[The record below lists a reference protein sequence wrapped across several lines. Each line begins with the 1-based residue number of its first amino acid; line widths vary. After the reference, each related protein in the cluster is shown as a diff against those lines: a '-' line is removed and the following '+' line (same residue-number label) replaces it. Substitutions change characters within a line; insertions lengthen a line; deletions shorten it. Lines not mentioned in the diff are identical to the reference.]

1 MNWFTKLFSKNS
13 FYYSNSIQLGTKG
26 AVYIDTDKPSELYH
40 SIPQL
45 KTIIGK
51 KKAMFANV
59 VPVLKD
65 ANGKPIENKMADDFY
80 KMIYSPNVMQSFN
93 EFLENQMEQL
103 DVYGNQFTYK
113 NKPSSLQTFP
123 SALWNISPSYMRPV
137 TTGKVFDQ
145 VNKADII
152 SGYEYQENNIKKI
165 YTPDDIMYMRHNSLD
180 NPIIGTSPLK
190 FLKHPLS
197 NIDGAYKFRNVLI
210 NEKGAIGILSS
221 GNNKD
226 AMGAIPLRK
235 EERERIENAHRKNY
249 GISDEQMKLLIT
261 EANLSWTP
269 MSFPTKDM
277 MLFEEVAEDTLVL
290 IDHFG
295 MNVNLFASKNATFEN
310 VTASIKQ
317 VYADTI
323 QPYADKYFQSLSN
336 FLMIEKIF
344 GKGAYIEPSYEHLKV
359 LQENKKE
366 GADLFKS
373 NVDSVKQ
380 LVDTGI
386 LDVNQANIVLNNMSS
401 IEVPVLNDSGVT
413 GRLNKFSPLVSNKIL
428 DNLTINELRQLAGL
442 PSVVGGDVIAQSK
455 PSI

>member
-1 MNWFTKLFSKNS
+1 MGLINPNGLLGRWLFGKNQ
-13 FYYSNSIQLGTKG
+13 FYYSQSVQLGTKG
-26 AVYIDTDKPSELYH
+26 AVYIDTNKPSELYH

-51 KKAMFANV
+51 KKTMFANV
-59 VPVLKD
+59 VPIIKD
-65 ANGKPIENKMADDFY
+65 ANGKPIETKQAEDFY
-80 KMIYSPNVMQSFN
+80 KFIYQPNVMQSFN
-93 EFLENQMEQL
+93 EFLENQLEQL

-123 SALWNISPSYMRPV
+123 SALWNISAMYMSPI

-145 VNKADII
+145 IDRKDII
-152 SGYEYQENNIKKI
+152 SGYEYNENNSKKV
-165 YTPDDIMYMRHNSLD
+165 YAPEDIMYMRHNSLD

-221 GNNKD
+221 GSNKD

-310 VTASIKQ
+310 VASSIKQ
-317 VYADTI
+317 VYSDTI
-323 QPYADKYFQSLSN
+323 QPYADKYFQSLAE
-336 FLMIEKIF
+336 FLDIEKNF
-344 GKGAYIEPSYEHLKV
+344 GKGAYIEPSYEHLKI

-366 GADLFKS
+366 GAELFKS
-373 NVDSVKQ
+373 NVESISQ
-380 LVDTGI
+380 LVTNQIITAEQGKKLLVDMSGI
-386 LDVNQANIVLNNMSS
+386 TL
-401 IEVPVLNDSGVT
+401 
-413 GRLNKFSPLVSNKIL
+413 
-428 DNLTINELRQLAGL
+428 
-442 PSVVGGDVIAQSK
+442 
-455 PSI
+455 

>member
-1 MNWFTKLFSKNS
+1 MALLDPNGWFARALFGKNY
-13 FYYSNSIQLGTKG
+13 FYNSTNSVQLGNKG

-40 SIPQL
+40 AIPQL

-51 KKAMFANV
+51 KKSMFANV
-59 VPVLKD
+59 VPIVKD
-65 ANGKPIENKMADDFY
+65 AKGKPIETKQAEEFY
-80 KMIYSPNVMQSFN
+80 KLIYQPNVMQSFN
-93 EFLENQMEQL
+93 EFLENQLEQL

-123 SALWNISPSYMRPV
+123 IALWNISPMYMNPI

-145 VNKADII
+145 IERKDII
-152 SGYEYQENNIKKI
+152 SGYEYCEANVKKI
-165 YTPDDIMYMRHNSLD
+165 YDPEYIMYMRHNSLD

-221 GNNKD
+221 GSNKD
-226 AMGAIPLRK
+226 SMGAIPLRK
-235 EERERIENAHRKNY
+235 EEKERIENAHRKNY
-249 GISDEQMKLLIT
+249 GINDEQMKLLIT

-277 MLFEEVAEDTLVL
+277 MLFEEVAEDTLIL

-295 MNVNLFASKNATFEN
+295 MNVNLFASKNATYEN

-317 VYADTI
+317 VYSDTI
-323 QPYADKYFQSLSN
+323 QPYADKYFQSLAE
-336 FLMIEKIF
+336 FLQIEKIF
-344 GKGAYIEPSYEHLKV
+344 GKGAYIEASYEHLKI

-366 GADLFKS
+366 GAELFKS
-373 NVDSVKQ
+373 HVESISQ
-380 LVDTGI
+380 LVSAQIITTQQAADILTQMSGI
-386 LDVNQANIVLNNMSS
+386 SLY
-401 IEVPVLNDSGVT
+401 
-413 GRLNKFSPLVSNKIL
+413 K
-428 DNLTINELRQLAGL
+428 
-442 PSVVGGDVIAQSK
+442 
-455 PSI
+455 